1 MGDYTK
7 TAFYFSF
14 NYRLDTKSNFIEI
27 INTTTYS
34 KRCLIQLVHELE
46 MEVPQLSM
54 GFILLISQNYDV
66 TKFTHVKLAFIHMQ
80 HMLNYQQNSKS
91 SVVTTSVYLLYLYCN
106 IKTSVSNTFKNITM

>member
-34 KRCLIQLVHELE
+34 KRYLIQLVHELE
-46 MEVPQLSM
+46 MEVPQPLM
-54 GFILLISQNYDV
+54 GFISLINQNYDV
-66 TKFTHVKLAFIHMQ
+66 TKFTHVAFIHMQ
-80 HMLNYQQNSKS
+80 HMLNYQH
-91 SVVTTSVYLLYLYCN
+91 
-106 IKTSVSNTFKNITM
+106 KTISLQ